1 MYHIEDT
8 HYMKTN
14 FLKNNFIYKFVARK
28 LNDVER
34 YFDNRYNKK
43 EVEQLTADITS
54 KYLNTI
60 KILLQNQQAYFD
72 GQRINPLPRGLI
84 SQEKGSKKISKA
96 EHRTRRNFYLRI
108 TKKALLALE
117 PTFEL
122 VGVQPMSGPV
132 GLSYTLQY
140 TPKET
145 KKIETPTELTAS
157 ELTEQTPE
165 PTRLEVMTSA
175 IEAHSRRLQAGWTI
189 EAMLDA
195 RAAMP
200 KELDFENEILSAL
213 STEIAHDI
221 SEELVKDLVTLATK
235 NNPVEVSVELTDS
248 SEKISVALTRSS
260 LNIAKGSRRGMGNF
274 ILTTPS
280 GLVNLDTLNGMV
292 KFEAVKDYKLGSGV
306 AYVGNL
312 VSAGRITHRVYC
324 SMPSALT
331 SLTPTTPPEDMLM
344 ESSYLIGYKG
354 TSGEIDTGFIYAP
367 YVFLVDAGIM
377 VDPNTFQPIQRF
389 ATRYGIKVTE
399 NASTYYGIVKISHK
413 KPDIKKLLEEATNK
427 QDQ

>member
-1 MYHIEDT
+1 MN
-8 HYMKTN
+8 TN
-14 FLKNNFIYKFVARK
+14 FIKNNFIYRFVAKK
-28 LNDVER
+28 LSDVER
-34 YFDNRYNKK
+34 YFDTRYNKK
-43 EVEQLTADITS
+43 EVKQLTADITS

-72 GQRINPLPRGLI
+72 SQHINPLPRGLVN
-84 SQEKGSKKISKA
+84 QKKVSKKTSKS
-96 EHRTRRNFYLRI
+96 EHRTHRNLYLRI

-122 VGVQPMSGPV
+122 VGVQPLLGPV

-145 KKIETPTELTAS
+145 KNVEPPTELTAS
-157 ELTEQTPE
+157 ELDEQPPE
-165 PTRLEVMTSA
+165 PIRLEVISSA
-175 IEAHSRRLQAGWTI
+175 IEARSRQLQAGWTT
-189 EAMLDA
+189 EALQVV

-200 KELDFENEILSAL
+200 KELDFENEIITAL
-213 STEIAHDI
+213 STEIAYDI
-221 SEELVKDLVTLATK
+221 SEELVNNLVTIATK

-248 SEKISVALTRSS
+248 ANEKISIALTRSS
-260 LNIAKGSRRGMGNF
+260 LNIAKGTRRGMGNF

-280 GLVNLDTLNGMV
+280 GLVNLESLNGMV

-312 VSAGRITHRVYC
+312 VAAGRITHRVYC
-324 SMPSALT
+324 SVSSALT
-331 SLTPTTPPEDMLM
+331 SLTPTTPPEDTII
-344 ESSYLIGYKG
+344 ESPYLIGYKG
-354 TSGEIDTGFIYAP
+354 SSGEIDTGFIYAP
-367 YVFLVDAGIM
+367 YVFLIDAGIM
-377 VDPNTFQPIQRF
+377 ANPNTFQPIQRF
-389 ATRYGIKVTE
+389 ATRSGIKIIE
-399 NASTYYGIVKISHK
+399 NASAYYSIVKISLK